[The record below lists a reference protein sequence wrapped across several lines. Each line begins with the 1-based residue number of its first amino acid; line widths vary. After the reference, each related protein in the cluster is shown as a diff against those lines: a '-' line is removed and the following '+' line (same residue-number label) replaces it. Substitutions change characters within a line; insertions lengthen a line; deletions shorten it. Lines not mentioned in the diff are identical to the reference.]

1 LGIPAIQTRLINEAY
16 IVLIVSTMDYT
27 AKESELIIKLDGKAI
42 ARLGIHVEG
51 NKIHFD
57 STYTP
62 EKYRGKGI
70 GSQLI
75 EAGID
80 YAKKKRLK
88 IVPVC
93 NFSVEY
99 FKKHPEH
106 ADLLWKE

>member
-1 LGIPAIQTRLINEAY
+1 
-16 IVLIVSTMDYT
+16 MDY
-27 AKESELIIKLDGKAI
+27 AVKENSLVIKLDGSAT
-42 ARLGIHVEG
+42 ARLSFHVEG
-51 NKIHFD
+51 KEMHFD

-62 EKYRGKGI
+62 EQHRGKGI

-80 YAKKKRLK
+80 YAKKMGLK

-93 NFSVEY
+93 SFSVEY
-99 FKKHPEH
+99 FKKHPEY